1 MELRS
6 LPAEEIVAFM
16 GKAAFH
22 WDFDGWMIFASVEM
36 QWNCHPSKGLNANS
50 EVGCRT
56 TKEICVAEMQRREV
70 EVGKALCQGQWAGL
84 SKASFRSPSREVTQD
99 F

>member
-1 MELRS
+1 MYFPFRRSGDMELRS

-36 QWNCHPSKGLNANS
+36 
-50 EVGCRT
+50 
-56 TKEICVAEMQRREV
+56 
-70 EVGKALCQGQWAGL
+70 
-84 SKASFRSPSREVTQD
+84 
-99 F
+99 